1 MAPYLLQWDFP
12 QWSSGTCQGALCK
25 ACQQSES
32 QQIQKRR
39 GRPSSINSAQSVQV
53 SSEPCQKD
61 TRFTR
66 SMAAP
71 FKKEMCFFS
80 KRTHLVKISMKFPP
94 LMQASNSEMWWERA
108 TMKHGELILAQPSV
122 QMMPVPL
129 ISSTTYHAGWNMYS
143 VHRREAGMILH
154 RHIRR
159 KKQTL
164 TSLHQTLSLFVLW
177 KVSSMMAQS
186 AWQSYARHIA
196 VYCRKMVFTIDIVNI
211 VWRKSLSTT

>member
-1 MAPYLLQWDFP
+1 MLIENSWGRHLSGETYGNGDFP
-12 QWSSGTCQGALCK
+12 KISARLGKLAAIKLRANRAPWHRTCYSETCHSGHLERARVRYVK
-25 ACQQSES
+25 ACQQRES

-94 LMQASNSEMWWERA
+94 LMQLSNSEMWWERA
-108 TMKHGELILAQPSV
+108 TMKHGELILVQTLV

-129 ISSTTYHAGWNMYS
+129 ISSTTYHAG
-143 VHRREAGMILH
+143 
-154 RHIRR
+154 
-159 KKQTL
+159 
-164 TSLHQTLSLFVLW
+164 
-177 KVSSMMAQS
+177 
-186 AWQSYARHIA
+186 
-196 VYCRKMVFTIDIVNI
+196 
-211 VWRKSLSTT
+211 